1 MNRILLGLL
10 VVLVV
15 AAVATIAGTSTDLP
29 ARMAVHFAAGGQA
42 DGWSSRELYIGVMI
56 VVVIGVPLLLLAVM
70 AWLPRVG
77 VCVKKLPNR
86 DYWLAPERRARTYER
101 LSTFASVAGCLL
113 AVFLTA
119 IHLLVVDANAST
131 RPALPTAPFVSIML
145 AFAVAM
151 IAWALAFTYG
161 FRRPV

>member
-15 AAVATIAGTSTDLP
+15 GAVAVIAGTSTDLP
-29 ARMAVHFAAGGQA
+29 AHMATHFGAGGQA
-42 DGWSSRELYIGVMI
+42 NGWSSRETYVGVMI
-56 VVVIGVPLLLLAVM
+56 AVVIGVPLLLLAVM

-77 VCVKKLPNR
+77 ICLRKLPNR
-86 DYWLAPERRARTYER
+86 DYWLAPERRAHTFER
-101 LSTFASVAGCLL
+101 LSSYATVAGCLL

-131 RPALPTAPFVSIML
+131 RPALPTAPFVSIMV

-151 IAWALAFTYG
+151 VAWALAFTFG